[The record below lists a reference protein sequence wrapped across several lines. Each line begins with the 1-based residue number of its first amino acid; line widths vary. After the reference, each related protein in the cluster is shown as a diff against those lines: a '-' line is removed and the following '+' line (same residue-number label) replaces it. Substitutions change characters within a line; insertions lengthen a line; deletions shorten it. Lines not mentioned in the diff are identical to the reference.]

1 MQNGK
6 GVFKM
11 NLDAGLVKAFR
22 CPRWAELPALSLYM
36 DQVLIVLEGGLSLFS
51 DKTELATT
59 STMINNYVK
68 LKLLTPPVNKKY
80 SKEHIA
86 KLMMICVLK
95 REFSMSE
102 VAGLFELITENR
114 GIDDAYDL
122 FCEELEYSLKHAFAY
137 ELREDETRMD
147 KALPDVEYDKR
158 CVHNEGDPAALALEA
173 ALGAFTDKLVV
184 QSILDSAQKRYA
196 EQREAQKE
204 AQKPQKGK

>member
-1 MQNGK
+1 ME
-6 GVFKM
+6 
-11 NLDAGLVKAFR
+11 LDAGSVRAFR

-51 DKTELATT
+51 EKAELATT

-114 GIDDAYDL
+114 GIDEAYDL
-122 FCEELEYSLKHAFAY
+122 FCEELEYSLKRAFAF
-137 ELREDETRMD
+137 EPRGDQ
-147 KALPDVEYDKR
+147 ALPDAELPERPAHDA
-158 CVHNEGDPAALALEA
+158 GDPSVLALEA

-184 QSILDSAQKRYA
+184 QRILSAAQKRYA
-196 EQREAQKE
+196 EQREALKE

>member
-6 GVFKM
+6 EVFNMK
-11 NLDAGLVKAFR
+11 LEAGLVKAFR

-36 DQVLIVLEGGLSLFS
+36 DQVLIVLEDGLNLFS
-51 DKTELATT
+51 EKMEIATT

-102 VAGLFELITENR
+102 VAGLIELITENR
-114 GIDDAYDL
+114 GIDEAYDL
-122 FCEELEYSLKHAFAY
+122 FCDKLEHSLKRAFAF
-137 ELREDETRMD
+137 EDGEKH
-147 KALPDVEYDKR
+147 KADTEQNDNASRDLS
-158 CVHNEGDPAALALEA
+158 DPAKLALEA
-173 ALGAFTDKLVV
+173 ALSAFTDKLVV
-184 QSILDSAQKRYA
+184 QGILDAAQKRYA

>member
-1 MQNGK
+1 M
-6 GVFKM
+6 KM
-11 NLDAGLVKAFR
+11 DAGLVKAFR

-51 DKTELATT
+51 EKTELATT

-114 GIDDAYDL
+114 GIDEAYDL
-122 FCEELEYSLKHAFAY
+122 FCEELEHSLKRAFAC
-137 ELREDETRMD
+137 EPREDESRRG
-147 KALPDVEYDKR
+147 KALAEHSERPTR
-158 CVHNEGDPAALALEA
+158 NEDDPAALALEA

-184 QSILDSAQKRYA
+184 QNILDSTQKRYA